1 MIMCGFCKH
10 KIPLEDM
17 IWDASRPNEPCNI
30 LYVDVGKKEVS
41 VDYRVKCPG
50 CKRKLIVSECYS
62 STENTW
68 GPEMV
73 LLEEEE

>member
-17 IWDASRPNEPCNI
+17 IWDAPNEPCNI

-41 VDYRVKCPG
+41 VD
-50 CKRKLIVSECYS
+50 
-62 STENTW
+62 
-68 GPEMV
+68 
-73 LLEEEE
+73 